1 MGSFEG
7 VTIAWPG
14 PFCARR
20 GSEFQEFLTFT
31 PNTEKKVEPP
41 LQEYEVVLE
50 AMKRCPNVDRPV
62 RRRRPV
68 HKEDKLFGLH
78 M

>member
-1 MGSFEG
+1 M
-7 VTIAWPG
+7 
-14 PFCARR
+14 
-20 GSEFQEFLTFT
+20 
-31 PNTEKKVEPP
+31 
-41 LQEYEVVLE
+41 VLE

-78 M
+78 MVSCSWLEARRVTSSNAEVWETLHGLKA